1 MGRNSAPA
9 AVGTVTSATKRGTLN
24 TFGVWRSRSRP
35 VRWSFKWAEI
45 EESCRD
51 EPGCEWTCPQATS
64 CFCKC
69 RDLDEDEVAAAAEAV
84 AAVTAKPAS
93 FRFLNW

>member
-1 MGRNSAPA
+1 MTGWF
-9 AVGTVTSATKRGTLN
+9 
-24 TFGVWRSRSRP
+24 FGWGSRP
-35 VRWSFKWAEI
+35 AGESSTKWGGDSRRWSFKWAEI